1 MANSINNFLNKPLNV
16 SNEKHGTGVIKRVL
30 KNKQSDTYY
39 IISINLSDTRTI
51 EAKSID
57 YSKTSPL
64 LDVGS
69 VVDVKY
75 FTVGK
80 NTFCEIQDNI
90 LVTANEDRNKKFIY
104 FACVGIMAV
113 VLFGIFMGAKLIF

>member
-80 NTFCEIQDNI
+80 NTFCEIKDDI
-90 LVTANEDRNKKFIY
+90 LITTNDARKK
-104 FACVGIMAV
+104 
-113 VLFGIFMGAKLIF
+113 